1 MIPAAALLL
10 ADAAAPAMMVLASVL
25 VFALMAG
32 GVALAWRPVGD
43 WLRWQEMQ
51 FDHVLRHRLLIDIS
65 PRTATTSMVVTTVV
79 LALLFYLGTGTVFG
93 LVIGVAIGVVVPMV
107 LLRLLVRRRRERLEQ
122 QLVNGVHMLA
132 SGVRAGLNLIQSMEL
147 LARDGPDPIRQE
159 FAHLLREYEYGMS
172 LEQAMA
178 NAAERIGSNDY
189 ELLMAALRTHRER
202 GGDLGAT
209 LDRIAESLREIQRL
223 ENQVRTLTAQGRATA
238 RWLGAMPGVIMLLL
252 FLMVDSEAVG
262 EMFVTLIGRLILAV
276 ILILNIIGFFW
287 IRRVMSVDI

>member
-1 MIPAAALLL
+1 MMLL
-10 ADAAAPAMMVLASVL
+10 ADAASPALMVLASVL
-25 VFALMAG
+25 VFTLMAG

-51 FDHVLRHRLLIDIS
+51 FDHVLRHRLLIDVA
-65 PRTATTSMVVTTVV
+65 PRTATTFAVVATVV

-93 LVIGVAIGVVVPMV
+93 LLIGVAIGVVVPMV
-107 LLRLLVRRRRERLEQ
+107 LLRLLVRRRRERLEG

-159 FAHLLREYEYGMS
+159 FAHMLREYEYGMS

-252 FLMVDSEAVG
+252 FLMVDSQAVG
-262 EMFVTLIGRLILAV
+262 EMFVTLIGRLILTV